1 MFRPKEKGMKLG
13 AGASVVSGQAGV
25 TFELFGIGF
34 EFGVLADVLT
44 AEARLNAGMIE
55 TKGKKKLSFGAEIGA
70 LLFGFGFDI
79 GITIPA

>member
-1 MFRPKEKGMKLG
+1 MDG
-13 AGASVVSGQAGV
+13 SVSGQAGV

-34 EFGVLADVLT
+34 EFGVSADVLT

-55 TKGKKKLSFGAEIGA
+55 TKGKKKLSFGAEVGA